1 MPKVDT
7 NGQDIGGPGGLVT
20 ADGSRRTMAARRER
34 RLVRRVEAAKL
45 KLAESTAE
53 HVEGDTGDS
62 LGALREGLTAKSAG
76 ITVTLK
82 SGATKVVAECPD
94 YRERRLSAATIL
106 QHHREVV
113 KLASPVKPS
122 SIHVGDVNQ
131 TLTVETGP
139 ADMGKWLADIAGRLS
154 GRNGA

>member
-1 MPKVDT
+1 M
-7 NGQDIGGPGGLVT
+7 
-20 ADGSRRTMAARRER
+20 
-34 RLVRRVEAAKL
+34 RRVEAAKL
-45 KLAESTAE
+45 KIAESTAE

-113 KLASPVKPS
+113 KLASPAAASPQT
-122 SIHVGDVNQ
+122 VNVDARQ
-131 TLTVETGP
+131 QVALQIPESWLKDPRLRDAALTLTEKVIGGEK
-139 ADMGKWLADIAGRLS
+139 A
-154 GRNGA
+154 NGQE